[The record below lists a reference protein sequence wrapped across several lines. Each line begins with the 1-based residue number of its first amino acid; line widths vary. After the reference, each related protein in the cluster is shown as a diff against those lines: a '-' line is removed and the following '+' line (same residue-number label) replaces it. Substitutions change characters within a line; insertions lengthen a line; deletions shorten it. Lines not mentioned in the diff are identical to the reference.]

1 MDSKK
6 EIMLDLS
13 HTKIDEKCLELMKEL
28 LKEKGIE
35 EQKQKMFR
43 GEVMNPTEGR
53 KVLHIAL
60 RQRKKKEGE
69 DIQTEKR
76 REEVEQVLDEVKQ
89 LSEAV
94 RTGEWTGH
102 SGQKLKN
109 ILVVGIGGSYLGIEF
124 IYEALRLHPLY

>member
-76 REEVEQVLDEVKQ
+76 REEVEQVLDEVK
-89 LSEAV
+89 
-94 RTGEWTGH
+94 
-102 SGQKLKN
+102 
-109 ILVVGIGGSYLGIEF
+109 
-124 IYEALRLHPLY
+124 